1 MPNRF
6 TTIEKKRGSK
16 QNRYYVNVVYPEIPL
31 SSDDVYIMSKGG
43 DRLDNLAFEFY
54 NDLTLWWVI
63 SIANPD
69 KIKRDTFVVKPGL
82 QIRIPTDI
90 TSILNSYEQ
99 INESR

>member
-6 TTIEKKRGSK
+6 LDIRSKRSPK

-31 SSDDVYIMSKGG
+31 SVDDMYIRSKEG
-43 DRLDNLAFEFY
+43 DRLDTLAFEFY
-54 NDLTLWWVI
+54 QDLTLWWII
-63 SIANPD
+63 SRANPD
-69 KIKRDTFVVKPGL
+69 K

-90 TSILNSYEQ
+90 PSILNSYEQ